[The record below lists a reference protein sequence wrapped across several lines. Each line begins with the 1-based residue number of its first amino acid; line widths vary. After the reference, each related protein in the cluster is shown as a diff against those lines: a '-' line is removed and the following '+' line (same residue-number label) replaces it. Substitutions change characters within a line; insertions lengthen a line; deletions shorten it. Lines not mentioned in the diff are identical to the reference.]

1 MRLIAGREGRGTGSV
16 ARSERIWA
24 RAGELKTNALDTLSV
39 GDQARLPS
47 DALIKLEVGLRLLE
61 ELPVR
66 HRLGSIAPGGRS
78 VCRSARTL
86 DASAMCNLSFVAS
99 TMRCTVA
106 IYICGVHVGFGSEAA
121 LPRSEPVSSSPRF
134 PPSRLIRRLPPAAI
148 TGTARPNRP
157 VQRLRSRTPLGGKH
171 QINLNKSGHGTPAYR
186 LSCADRQRL
195 FARRAGYVTPP
206 P

>member
-86 DASAMCNLSFVAS
+86 DASAMCNLSFVAA
-99 TMRCTVA
+99 TMGCIAA
-106 IYICGVHVGFGSEAA
+106 IYICGVHVGSGSGTAA
-121 LPRSEPVSSSPRF
+121 RRQSRLSQQSVGK
-134 PPSRLIRRLPPAAI
+134 PPSALGRRRAAVGQLRTWPRLLLTTRPRRLWPWS
-148 TGTARPNRP
+148 
-157 VQRLRSRTPLGGKH
+157 SRVFG
-171 QINLNKSGHGTPAYR
+171 
-186 LSCADRQRL
+186 
-195 FARRAGYVTPP
+195 
-206 P
+206 